1 MTHQLPRTLDR
12 QGAVDVEQNIRAFER
27 DCDKHLIEE
36 LLDKKTLE
44 SLQPDVLP
52 QESRDAERATRLTVR

>member
-12 QGAVDVEQNIRAFER
+12 QGAVDVEQNIRDFER

-36 LLDKKTLE
+36 LLDKKTFE

-52 QESRDAERATRLTVR
+52 QSSRDAERATRLTVR